1 MWQILNWNVKWNVWF
16 LYFIFDLKY
25 ISFMIFDLMDNLGC
39 VLYLTKTTI
48 ECDDIYDKKV

>member
-1 MWQILNWNVKWNVWF
+1 MWQILNWNIKWNVWF

-39 VLYLTKTTI
+39 VLYLTNTTI